1 MIDSGATALFIHER
15 FVKQNRMVK
24 HRLPQEI
31 GLRNIDGSANQAG
44 KLTHF
49 VRLKLDVG
57 PHSETTEFLV
67 TNLGPE
73 NVILG
78 LPWLKRFNPSVDWDA
93 GTLDFSSSPENSPPP
108 FQRLQGNRAERRKWV
123 KANIIEHSS
132 DELWCAAGV
141 TLSTE
146 LAAEKNQAKYGKPL
160 ESMIPPEYLSYRKVF
175 PEEESHRLPKHQPW
189 DHSIDLKPVAPE
201 TLKSKVYPM
210 PLNEQEK
217 LDCFIT

>member
-93 GTLDFSSSPENSPPP
+93 GTLD
-108 FQRLQGNRAERRKWV
+108 LL
-123 KANIIEHSS
+123 I
-132 DELWCAAGV
+132 
-141 TLSTE
+141 
-146 LAAEKNQAKYGKPL
+146 
-160 ESMIPPEYLSYRKVF
+160 
-175 PEEESHRLPKHQPW
+175 QP
-189 DHSIDLKPVAPE
+189 
-201 TLKSKVYPM
+201 
-210 PLNEQEK
+210 
-217 LDCFIT
+217 